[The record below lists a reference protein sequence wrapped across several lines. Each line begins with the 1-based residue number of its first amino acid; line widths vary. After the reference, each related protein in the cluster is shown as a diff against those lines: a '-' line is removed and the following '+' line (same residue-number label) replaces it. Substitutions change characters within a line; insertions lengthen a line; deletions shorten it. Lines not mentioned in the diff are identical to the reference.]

1 MNCLA
6 ASSGVSRGVRALK
19 RSSAFPTSLRA
30 RLSASNDCLAAILAL
45 PKAFSTARSSSWV
58 AGAAG
63 GADVGAIAD
72 GCGVR
77 LSGLCSATPIK
88 VVTGEFDSVTDDTV
102 SIGSA
107 ASRVPVL
114 TIGIGGAPGCSISA
128 GSGTPGM
135 PAGSGPGLNLA
146 AIASNDAAAA
156 GVTFLSVAACDTFA
170 RGRCRQYARAAEFR
184 GHRRDPVLVGDFRR
198 HMEPRV
204 RAI

>member
-1 MNCLA
+1 MPAAIASMRDGPGRFWGRGRSWPAARRARSPSAMNCLA

-45 PKAFSTARSSSWV
+45 PPRRSRRLETSSWV

-88 VVTGEFDSVTDDTV
+88 VVTGEFHSVTDDTV

-146 AIASNDAAAA
+146 AIA
-156 GVTFLSVAACDTFA
+156 
-170 RGRCRQYARAAEFR
+170 
-184 GHRRDPVLVGDFRR
+184 
-198 HMEPRV
+198 
-204 RAI
+204 